1 MRTTVELP
9 DQLFRL
15 VKSKAA
21 KEGLP
26 LKALFTRA
34 IEREMESA
42 KTAPKVRLQFPLIHR
57 DVDPAAL
64 LPVLSKQQMGEL
76 LDAEEADRLHAIPR
90 GR

>member
-9 DQLFRL
+9 DQLFRQ

-21 KEGLP
+21 REGVP

-34 IEREMESA
+34 IEREMES
-42 KTAPKVRLQFPLIHR
+42 PKMVTKSRLQFPLIHR
-57 DVDPAAL
+57 DIDPAAL
-64 LPVLSKQQMGEL
+64 LPVLTKQQIGEL
-76 LDAEEADRLHAIPR
+76 LDAEEVDRLHALPR